1 MRDLFIV
8 GHVAAV
14 DLWKKTVKFNMHPI
28 SKIFHKASHF
38 PLTLYLL
45 WLGNTSLVEVGNLH
59 VIGCVFLR
67 LTFSTKQ
74 DLLYLGQIIIDQ

>member
-1 MRDLFIV
+1 MLQLLIF
-8 GHVAAV
+8 G
-14 DLWKKTVKFNMHPI
+14 KKTVKFNMHPI